1 MIFINFRNLCY
12 PRIAVLCEQEL
23 LCNPKQI
30 FNCKVNENMLQL
42 EEAMTNPTQAKH
54 PCIEIGVSTLQHRPN
69 GAVEL
74 GVVYA
79 IVEGIKDDSFDACLA
94 ELMQKA
100 QNLGATSIVGMQL
113 MQTQYY
119 TSLVATAVKLEA
131 NDPC

>member
-1 MIFINFRNLCY
+1 
-12 PRIAVLCEQEL
+12 
-23 LCNPKQI
+23 
-30 FNCKVNENMLQL
+30 LQL